1 MREPSHY
8 VKLSAYFYIWAVLLM
23 NNTEHSDHKQNRG
36 IYLLPNLLTTAG
48 LFSGFYAVVSS
59 MNGHFEA
66 AAIAI
71 FVAMIFDGLDG
82 RVARI
87 TNTQS
92 AFGAEYDSMADMVS
106 FGIAPGL
113 VAYNWALSG
122 MGKFGWLAAFV
133 FVAGAALRLARFNTQ
148 VGIADKRFFQGLASP
163 AAAGVIASLVWTGTE
178 YELVGQDYGFIMGII
193 TIASGLLM
201 VSNFRYNSFK
211 EVDWKG
217 KVNFLV
223 VLIIVL
229 VFVVVASSPAELLMA
244 IFVLYAC
251 SGPVT
256 TVRSVKELKLEHV
269 VGDDDINDAD
279 FGCAKDKELNSD
291 AKVSDKEESLTEVEN
306 KETKS

>member
-1 MREPSHY
+1 MLNKENPSSTPT
-8 VKLSAYFYIWAVLLM
+8 K
-23 NNTEHSDHKQNRG
+23 G

-48 LFSGFYAVVSS
+48 LFSGFFAIVSS
-59 MNGHFEA
+59 MNGHFEH

-82 RVARI
+82 RVARM

-92 AFGAEYDSMADMVS
+92 EFGAEYDSMADMVS

-148 VGIADKRFFQGLASP
+148 VGIADKRYFQGLASP
-163 AAAGVIASLVWTGTE
+163 AAAAVIASIVWLGTE
-178 YELVGQDYGFIMGII
+178 YQVNRHDFGFLMGII
-193 TIASGLLM
+193 TIVSGLLM

-217 KVNFLV
+217 KVNFIV
-223 VLIIVL
+223 VLLIVL
-229 VFVVVASSPAELLMA
+229 VFVIVAASPAELLTVT
-244 IFVLYAC
+244 FVLYAC
-251 SGPVT
+251 SGPFMT
-256 TVRSVKELKLEHV
+256 IRSVKKLKLEHV
-269 VGDDDINDAD
+269 VGDDQDAE
-279 FGCAKDKELNSD
+279 FNMDKGFATQSNIKKKSKTSEKEN
-291 AKVSDKEESLTEVEN
+291 KEESSIED
-306 KETKS
+306 

>member
-1 MREPSHY
+1 MPNRDN
-8 VKLSAYFYIWAVLLM
+8 LSA
-23 NNTEHSDHKQNRG
+23 TPTKG

-48 LFSGFYAVVSS
+48 LFSGFFAVVSS

-82 RVARI
+82 RVARM

-92 AFGAEYDSMADMVS
+92 EFGAEYDSMADMVS

-148 VGIADKRFFQGLASP
+148 VGVADKRYFQGLASP
-163 AAAGVIASLVWTGTE
+163 AAAAVIASLVWLGTE
-178 YELVGQDYGFIMGII
+178 YQVNGQDLGLFFGII
-193 TIASGLLM
+193 TIITGLLM

-211 EVDWKG
+211 DVDWKG
-217 KVNFLV
+217 KVNFIV
-223 VLIIVL
+223 VLLIVL
-229 VFVVVASSPAELLMA
+229 VFVVVAASPAELLSA
-244 IFVLYAC
+244 IFILYAA

-256 TVRSVKELKLEHV
+256 TIRSVKKLKLEHV
-269 VGDDDINDAD
+269 VGDDHDAE
-279 FGCAKDKELNSD
+279 F
-291 AKVSDKEESLTEVEN
+291 KVSNENVVKKEEQVNEQADS
-306 KETKS
+306 KKS